1 MADFAAE
8 SAPYASRNPR
18 IEALQ
23 GFADWDR
30 GSMLARAGEKVEALQ
45 EFHEAIRFG
54 DFWRFRFERGQF
66 YTNLE
71 RYAEA
76 LEDFTSAL
84 VQRPQ
89 HADILFERALVEYNI
104 GRKASGA
111 AKATSFSQ
119 GFRDIELAAAL
130 DPTDE
135 RYQQVLAFY
144 RDSLP
149 EFAPSA
155 RP

>member
-1 MADFAAE
+1 VLAA
-8 SAPYASRNPR
+8 
-18 IEALQ
+18 
-23 GFADWDR
+23 
-30 GSMLARAGEKVEALQ
+30 AGEKVEALQ
-45 EFHEAIRFG
+45 EFQEAIRLG
-54 DFWRFRFERGQF
+54 NLWRFHFERGQF
-66 YTNLE
+66 YSSLE
-71 RYAEA
+71 QYAEA
-76 LEDFTSAL
+76 LEDLTSAL

-89 HADILFERALVEYNI
+89 RADVLFERAIVEYHI
-104 GRKASGA
+104 GRKASGT
-111 AKATSFSQ
+111 AKATSLSQ
-119 GFRDIELAAAL
+119 GFRDIELAAQL